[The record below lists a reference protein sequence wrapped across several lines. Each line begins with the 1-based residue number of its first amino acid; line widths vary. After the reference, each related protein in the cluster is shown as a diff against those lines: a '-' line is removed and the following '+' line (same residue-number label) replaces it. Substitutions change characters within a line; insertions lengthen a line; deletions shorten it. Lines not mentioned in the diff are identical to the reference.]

1 MPAWAFFFL
10 GLAVGQVVLL
20 VVLALCSMA
29 ADADRRIRER
39 RPW

>member
-1 MPAWAFFFL
+1 MPAWAFFLL
-10 GLAVGQVVLL
+10 GLVSGQVVFL

-29 ADADRRIRER
+29 ADDPRPRRER